1 MKANVILVDER
12 TITFNQVE
20 GKEYTKHSYAIR
32 NYHDV
37 DYIKDVLECVDEE
50 EMDENTYYFFKEFLI
65 DGKVIFTS
73 YNRYDDDNI
82 VLNYVID
89 DFDLLQEKI
98 KSYGTRVSPCLYSYN
113 ELLDDNG
120 NWKVPVV
127 EMDTEDKN
135 IIAMS
140 DYVYRLD
147 IDPSDEMYYFIQLPE
162 FDKDNGHFIG
172 YVQKDIKVA
181 YVKIVT
187 DFNNIDN
194 FSVHVFNE
202 KDEIINNIPG
212 YKNNL
217 NELVF
222 YSSSVNIFNKGSVN
236 NMLKYESQIKDAL
249 SNLDKHVEDT
259 KKKYADK
266 IINENTDIDLKTIID
281 SLSSD
286 NIALE
291 TPKEELEIEKN
302 NEQDVNVFPKNKIP
316 YTKIYER
323 IKEKTGNKIER
334 FVYADTFEEMFN
346 TRKNLLTGE
355 SLRGIDMT
363 WNYKD
368 DNIVTSSLHN
378 RSYTSLDI
386 NNDIFMTDD
395 DNRIFI
401 GTNFIKKIVN
411 MVDLSDD
418 SLKTI
423 IKDLNLTILINEQT
437 ISSYEKLSL
446 TDILK
451 YAVVFLEITSDKIIT
466 KKSLD
471 TLLYKFN
478 LSSADILNYVQSL
491 KEVLE
496 ELSKEII
503 K

>member
-1 MKANVILVDER
+1 M
-12 TITFNQVE
+12 
-20 GKEYTKHSYAIR
+20 
-32 NYHDV
+32 
-37 DYIKDVLECVDEE
+37 
-50 EMDENTYYFFKEFLI
+50 
-65 DGKVIFTS
+65 
-73 YNRYDDDNI
+73 
-82 VLNYVID
+82 
-89 DFDLLQEKI
+89 
-98 KSYGTRVSPCLYSYN
+98 
-113 ELLDDNG
+113 
-120 NWKVPVV
+120 
-127 EMDTEDKN
+127 
-135 IIAMS
+135 
-140 DYVYRLD
+140 
-147 IDPSDEMYYFIQLPE
+147 
-162 FDKDNGHFIG
+162 
-172 YVQKDIKVA
+172 
-181 YVKIVT
+181 
-187 DFNNIDN
+187 
-194 FSVHVFNE
+194 
-202 KDEIINNIPG
+202 
-212 YKNNL
+212 
-217 NELVF
+217 
-222 YSSSVNIFNKGSVN
+222 
-236 NMLKYESQIKDAL
+236 
-249 SNLDKHVEDT
+249 
-259 KKKYADK
+259 
-266 IINENTDIDLKTIID
+266 KTIID